1 MKNTVRVLNHN
12 VYGKF
17 VFITAIS
24 GNTAKALS
32 SNRYSLDF
40 FLDDVAKMPEVG
52 HVFVENVVLSVHG
65 AGGVHQE
72 ITGDRYWSNTET
84 DDEFEGHEY
93 AEDAFF
99 RMVENFLT

>member
-1 MKNTVRVLNHN
+1 MKNTIRVLNHE
-12 VYGKF
+12 VYGKLIF
-17 VFITAIS
+17 VTAIS

-40 FLDDVAKMPEVG
+40 SLDDVAKMPEVG
-52 HVFVENVVLSVHG
+52 HVFRENVILSVHG
-65 AGGVHQE
+65 AGGVRQE
-72 ITGDRYWSNTET
+72 ITGDRFWSSTET

-99 RMVENFLT
+99 RMVKNVST